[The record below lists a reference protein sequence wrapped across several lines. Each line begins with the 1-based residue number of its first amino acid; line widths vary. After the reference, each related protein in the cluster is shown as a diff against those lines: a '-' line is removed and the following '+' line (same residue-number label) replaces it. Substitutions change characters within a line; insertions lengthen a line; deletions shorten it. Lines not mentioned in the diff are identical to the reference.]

1 MASDSTIINMVGSV
15 INPPSTS
22 QTDQSTPPF
31 GSGRQAEVLS
41 AEVHGKWYTAAYRGA
56 LFTAQVDAV
65 AILKAVNSVV
75 SVFTLFN
82 PTSSTAIA
90 EMITTEIQTV
100 AAATIVDAYGWYR
113 PTPAAAAAGTF
124 STLGT
129 AVSGRVGATAAN
141 QMLFYTAYTHNASLG
156 IRVDLI
162 GGVGATTNT
171 VPGVIRK
178 DYNGTFLIPPGNL
191 ISLLASTTDST
202 AVGDSIAVCWSE
214 WPL

>member
-1 MASDSTIINMVGSV
+1 MAASNLVNLVGLIINPS
-15 INPPSTS
+15 STS
-22 QTDQSTPPF
+22 QTDQSTPMF
-31 GSGRQAEVLS
+31 GSGRQSDTLTS
-41 AEVHGKWYTAAYRGA
+41 EVHGKWYTAAYRSA
-56 LFTAQVDAV
+56 LYSAQVDAV
-65 AILKAVNSVV
+65 AILKVVNSVV

-82 PTSSTAIA
+82 PVSSTAIA

-141 QMLFYTAYTHNASLG
+141 QMLFYSAYTHNASVG

-178 DYNGTFLIPPGNL
+178 EYNGTFLVPPGNL
-191 ISLLASTTDST
+191 MSLLASTTDST
-202 AVGDSIAVCWSE
+202 AVGDSIAVQWAE